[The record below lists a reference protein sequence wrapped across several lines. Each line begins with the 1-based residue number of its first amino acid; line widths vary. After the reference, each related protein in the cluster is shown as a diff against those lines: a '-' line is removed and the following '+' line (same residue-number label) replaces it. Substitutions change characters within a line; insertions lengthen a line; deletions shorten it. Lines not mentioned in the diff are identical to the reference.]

1 MAVKKGTKKLTWKND
16 DSLVEVVKLL
26 TPYMSYADIG
36 RLLGRDR
43 RTIHYVAKTY
53 GVKSNSER
61 KLPLIIIKDKDK
73 FENDLLTLK
82 DLEK

>member
-1 MAVKKGTKKLTWKND
+1 MAVKKGMKKLVWKND
-16 DSLVEVVKLL
+16 DSLIEVVKLL
-26 TPYMSYADIG
+26 APYMSYADIG

-53 GVKSNSER
+53 NIASNNER
-61 KLPLIIIKDKDK
+61 ILPLIIIKNRNK